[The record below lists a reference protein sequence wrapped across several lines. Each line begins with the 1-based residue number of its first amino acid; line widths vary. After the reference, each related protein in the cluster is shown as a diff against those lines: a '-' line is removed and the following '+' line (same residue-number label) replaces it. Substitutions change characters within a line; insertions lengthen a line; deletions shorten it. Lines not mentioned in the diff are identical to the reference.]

1 MQEKNQHTGKN
12 PNIAE
17 RKSYSWLKML
27 LIAALLTVAVEWI
40 FIYIKYGDIFLP
52 LTWDLGLELL
62 FSFIYFISLF
72 WIYPHISAF
81 IHSEKVYRLRSDLI
95 NFIEGVSVVLAT
107 LILTFLTKLFPI
119 WIILW
124 FLRMVSDINAQLDIE
139 AVRETTV
146 MHTILGL
153 FFYYFVERE
162 RIRKQIHAERLR
174 YAELQREEFKSQLE
188 LLEDQVNPGFLFRSL
203 ETLEE
208 LIEKNEDE
216 ATNYLNDLSFLYRSF
231 LNQKEQLI
239 TLKEEVNAA
248 KAYYGLLKSNSRDKI
263 SMQFDISN
271 GFLNY
276 QIPPGSLYF
285 VLDRMISSK
294 AADKPLD
301 IHIETNSGILIIW
314 TTKTGLFSEDA
325 LTIIKEK
332 YRFLSVESI
341 EVIQTE
347 NEFKVHLPLLQ
358 IENEVTER
366 K

>member
-1 MQEKNQHTGKN
+1 MQTLDQNKLKQKRVLKIT
-12 PNIAE
+12 
-17 RKSYSWLKML
+17 SLSWPKKLFF
-27 LIAALLTVAVEWI
+27 AAILTVAIEWI
-40 FIYIKYGDIFLP
+40 FIYLKFGEIFRP

-62 FSFIYFISLF
+62 FSYAYFVSLV

-81 IHSEKVYRLRSDLI
+81 IQSEKVYRLKTKFI
-95 NFIEGVSVVLAT
+95 NVIEGVSVVLAT
-107 LILTFLTKLFPI
+107 LLLTLATKLLPI
-119 WIILW
+119 WLIL
-124 FLRMVSDINAQLDIE
+124 LVLNEIYGINAYFDEE
-139 AVRETTV
+139 AVRRNV
-146 MHTILGL
+146 VLHAILGL

-162 RIRKQIHAERLR
+162 RIKKQIHAEQLH
-174 YAELQREEFKSQLE
+174 YAQLQREEFRGQLKN
-188 LLEDQVNPGFLFRSL
+188 LEDQVNPGFLFRSL

-208 LIEKNEDE
+208 LIKKNEQE

-239 TLKEEVNAA
+239 TLKEEVNVA
-248 KAYYGLLKSNSRDKI
+248 KAYCGLLKSHYRDRI

-285 VLDRMISSK
+285 VLDRMISSN
-294 AADKPLD
+294 AADKSLD
-301 IHIETNSGILIIW
+301 IHIETSSGILIIW

-325 LTIIKEK
+325 LTVIKEK
-332 YRFLSVESI
+332 YRILSVESI

-358 IENEVTER
+358 IENEVPER